1 MLDHTKK
8 DARNILLTGATGV
21 MGGRILLEILNTT
34 DDNVYCLTR
43 EENQQQAL
51 SRLEEFLFV
60 YDQEKQRQYATQRI
74 IPIFGD
80 VSKKR
85 LGLTKD
91 LYNELAGK
99 IDSVIHCAA
108 NVNLVAAYNK
118 IAPVNVQGTQ
128 NVIDF
133 CLQSNVPILY
143 ASSFSMVGDHLYQEG
158 FILHETDLDVG
169 QKFDDM
175 DYERSKFEAE
185 KAVHSAGK
193 KGLKWVIVRPGN
205 IWGDSHNGNYPLLQT
220 KVKGLYY
227 EMIKA
232 LVETGLT
239 FTSEEDFDIT
249 PVDYVAQASLYAI
262 LNIEKFNGK
271 TLNLTNPNPI
281 TFNEIVA
288 ILREFG
294 YRINTINNNDYME
307 ALSQNSMYRN
317 GQPYRSVFTDL
328 LGLFYS
334 GIELNERAKYATQL
348 TTELLS
354 GSGIQC
360 APSDSQLLFRYFNYL
375 IECGFIASPQ
385 QQGEGAEIREVSAR
399 GGYLEQLFDA
409 DL

>member
-34 DDNVYCLTR
+34 DANVYCLTR

-108 NVNLVAAYNK
+108 NVNLVAAYSK
-118 IAPVNVQGTQ
+118 LAPVNVQGTQ

-133 CLQSNVPILY
+133 CLQGNMPILY

-158 FILHETDLDVG
+158 FVLHETDLDVG

-227 EMIKA
+227 EMVKA

-249 PVDYVAQASLYAI
+249 PVDYVAKASLYAI

-360 APSDSQLLFRYFNYL
+360 AASDSQLLFRYFNYL

>member
-34 DDNVYCLTR
+34 DANVYCLTR

-108 NVNLVAAYNK
+108 NVNLVAAYSK
-118 IAPVNVQGTQ
+118 LAPVNVQGTQ

-133 CLQSNVPILY
+133 CLQGNMPILY
-143 ASSFSMVGDHLYQEG
+143 ASSFSMVGDHLYQED
-158 FILHETDLDVG
+158 FVLHETDLDVG

-227 EMIKA
+227 EMVKA

-249 PVDYVAQASLYAI
+249 PVDYVAKASLYAI

-360 APSDSQLLFRYFNYL
+360 AASDSQLLFRYFNYL

>member
-34 DDNVYCLTR
+34 DANVYCLTR

-60 YDQEKQRQYATQRI
+60 YDQEKQHQYATQRI

-108 NVNLVAAYNK
+108 NVNLVAAYSK

-133 CLQSNVPILY
+133 CLQGNMPMLY

-249 PVDYVAQASLYAI
+249 PVDYVAEASLYAI

-375 IECGFIASPQ
+375 IECEFIASPQ

>member
-34 DDNVYCLTR
+34 DANVYCLTR

-108 NVNLVAAYNK
+108 NVNLVAAYSK

-133 CLQSNVPILY
+133 CLQGNMPMLY

-249 PVDYVAQASLYAI
+249 PVDYVAEASLYAI

-375 IECGFIASPQ
+375 IECEFIASPQ